1 MFQKVCYTAKMKTL
15 TAAKMTPAAEPF
27 VKRMATIVF
36 EANVRPKGNVK
47 GSINVED
54 FRLSEA
60 DRSVYDKLSKRFFC
74 AGESIVSK
82 SAQDIA
88 GIMPPAVFMDAL
100 PRLMKARALSVTF
113 WEHAASTPKFWR
125 KVKSF

>member
-1 MFQKVCYTAKMKTL
+1 MKQSTAKT
-15 TAAKMTPAAEPF
+15 TPEPTPF
-27 VKRMATIVF
+27 FKRMATIVF

-47 GSINVED
+47 STINVADFHLSDED
-54 FRLSEA
+54 RGVYVKLSECF
-60 DRSVYDKLSKRFFC
+60 SC

-88 GIMPPAVFMDAL
+88 SIMPPTVFMEAL
-100 PRLMKARALSVTF
+100 PRLVKARALSVTF

>member
-1 MFQKVCYTAKMKTL
+1 MKQATAQK
-15 TAAKMTPAAEPF
+15 TPAQEPF

-47 GSINVED
+47 GTINIED
-54 FRLSEA
+54 FHLSDD
-60 DRSVYDKLSKRFFC
+60 DRKVYIKLSDKFFC

-88 GIMPPAVFMDAL
+88 NVMPTTVFMDAL
-100 PRLMKARALSVTF
+100 PRLVKARALSVTF

>member
-1 MFQKVCYTAKMKTL
+1 MWLCYTEKMKET
-15 TAAKMTPAAEPF
+15 TAKLAPATAPF

-47 GSINVED
+47 GSINVAE
-54 FRLSEA
+54 FNLSDA
-60 DRSVYDKLSKRFFC
+60 DRGVYAKLSDRFLC
-74 AGESIVSK
+74 AGEAIVSK

-88 GIMPPAVFMDAL
+88 NIMPPAVFLDAL
-100 PRLMKARALSVTF
+100 PRLVKARALSVTF

>member
-1 MFQKVCYTAKMKTL
+1 MKEQTVKAKTNP
-15 TAAKMTPAAEPF
+15 AKAPF

-47 GSINVED
+47 GSVNVAD
-54 FRLSEA
+54 FHLSDQDLGVYAKLSE
-60 DRSVYDKLSKRFFC
+60 RFFC

-82 SAQDIA
+82 SVHDIA
-88 GIMPPAVFMDAL
+88 SIMPPTVFMEAL
-100 PRLMKARALSVTF
+100 PRLVKARALSVTF

>member
-1 MFQKVCYTAKMKTL
+1 MKQLTAKTNPVQ
-15 TAAKMTPAAEPF
+15 APF

-36 EANVRPKGNVK
+36 ETNVRPKGNVK
-47 GSINVED
+47 GAINVAE
-54 FRLSEA
+54 FRLSEE
-60 DRSVYDKLSKRFFC
+60 DRGVYTKLSECFTC
-74 AGESIVSK
+74 AGEAIVSK

-88 GIMPPAVFMDAL
+88 SIMPPTVFLEAL
-100 PRLMKARALSVTF
+100 PRLVKARALSVTF